1 MRSIQSRLNLSFVLV
16 TLFLFILLWLGQGW
30 FLRQMAYE
38 FVSSR
43 LSSDAY
49 TLLRAV
55 EMDIGQG
62 WRVNMD
68 LTSSVY
74 EQPMSGH
81 YFQLAVDG
89 KWFFSRSLWDGKI
102 PHSGGKA
109 IGQENVR
116 LVMQNQKPWLVY
128 ENQFMKQGRQIHIV
142 LAEDVSRIE
151 SSLTQLGWLVAGLGI
166 AVLLLLLGVQIWV
179 IRRGLSSLQDVKQDI
194 ARLKAGEIRQ
204 LSTVTTTEVEPLA
217 TEINYLVQNMEL
229 RLQRSRNAVGNL
241 AHASKTPLTVID
253 RYVEALQAQHNPLGD
268 DIKEQSARLREMME
282 RELTRAR
289 IAGAALPGQR
299 IYIQDEL
306 DKLVRTLKAIYREK
320 ALTFKLD
327 VSAKTYFPGERDD
340 LVELMGN
347 LLDNASKWATG
358 QIRITARMD
367 EHCLDLTVEDDG
379 PGIPTQDRERL
390 MNRGERLDEST
401 SGHGLGMSIIAEIV
415 RQYRGK
421 FYLHTSKKLGGLA
434 VQVMLPRRVDS
445 EIVAPPAQE
454 TQ

>member
-16 TLFLFILLWLGQGW
+16 TLFLFVFLWLGQGW

-55 EMDIGQG
+55 EMDIGSG

-81 YFQLAVDG
+81 YFQVAVDG
-89 KWFFSRSLWDGKI
+89 KWFFSRSLWDGEI
-102 PHSGGKA
+102 PHSGGKQV
-109 IGQENVR
+109 GQENVR
-116 LVMQNQKPWLVY
+116 LVSQNQKPWLVY
-128 ENQFMKQGRQIHIV
+128 EKLFMKQGRQIHIV
-142 LAEDVSRIE
+142 MAEDVSRIE
-151 SSLTQLGWLVAGLGI
+151 ASLAQLGWLVAAVGI
-166 AVLLLLLGVQIWV
+166 VVLLTLLGLQIWI
-179 IRRGLSSLQDVKQDI
+179 IRRGLSSLEDVKADI

-204 LSTVTTTEVEPLA
+204 LSTVTTSEVEPLA

-253 RYVEALQAQHNPLGD
+253 RYVETLEEQNIPLGAA
-268 DIKEQSARLREMME
+268 IREQSIRLREMME

-320 ALTFKLD
+320 ALTFHLE
-327 VSAKTYFPGERDD
+327 VSAKSYFPGERDD

-347 LLDNASKWATG
+347 LLDNASKWAKG
-358 QIRITARMD
+358 QINVTACMD
-367 EHCLDLTVEDDG
+367 EHCLDLVVEDDG
-379 PGIPTQDRERL
+379 PGIPAQESERL
-390 MNRGERLDEST
+390 MSRGERLDEST
-401 SGHGLGMSIIAEIV
+401 SGHGLGMSIIGEIV
-415 RQYRGK
+415 RQYQGRL
-421 FYLHTSKKLGGLA
+421 FLQASNKLGGLS
-434 VQVMLPRRVDS
+434 VQVLLPRKVDS
-445 EIVAPPAQE
+445 EIVDPHQ
-454 TQ
+454 